1 MKRRGKGAR
10 NAHCCGPGSVLWA
23 AAAVAAAA
31 RARAGKACANNAHF
45 LSRGSK
51 RIRAST
57 ARLSRGSSTTRSLTL
72 TRCARGAR
80 GPARDRPKSLP
91 PPRTLTLL
99 VPFLR
104 RGGGQDGSSTRRFDR
119 THGGAPVL
127 LQGLA
132 GVRNR
137 SPSRAHKHDG
147 SVWFVKHAGAQ
158 SGGDGLDGG
167 CASFPCSWA
176 AVRCLQCGPR

>member
-1 MKRRGKGAR
+1 MAGRQRKRRGKGAR
-10 NAHCCGPGSVLWA
+10 HAHCCGPGSVLWA

-119 THGGAPVL
+119 THGWYPRFTTTPCR
-127 LQGLA
+127 
-132 GVRNR
+132 VRFR
-137 SPSRAHKHDG
+137 KLSQAHKQDG
-147 SVWFVKHAGAQ
+147 SVWFAKSCRSAEWWRWTG
-158 SGGDGLDGG
+158 
-167 CASFPCSWA
+167 W
-176 AVRCLQCGPR
+176 RM